1 VSKRIKNPLCLS
13 EISLHGHKY
22 TVIGWSSMYFGRQL
36 LLQYENN
43 LKKLFWFC
51 SFRGWKSLSSA
62 ARREAETCMAGSLEV
77 EVAVDGEASAAV
89 AVEAEAVATGLGI
102 TIASVDTVEVT
113 NSAVTASV
121 AIASAV
127 IVSATTG
134 LVSAA
139 ASAVSV
145 SMEEGSLA
153 GAAQGVSTT
162 GAGGAALPRVT
173 ASAAA
178 PSAAP
183 TGDHL
188 FVCIIQECVSL
199 ASFALE

>member
-113 NSAVTASV
+113 
-121 AIASAV
+121 
-127 IVSATTG
+127 VSAATG